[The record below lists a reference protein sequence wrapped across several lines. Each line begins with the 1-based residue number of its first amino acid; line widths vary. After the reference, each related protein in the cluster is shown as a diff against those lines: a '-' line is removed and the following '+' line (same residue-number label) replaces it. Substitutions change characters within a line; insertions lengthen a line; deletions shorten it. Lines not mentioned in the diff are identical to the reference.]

1 MCVTVNKYA
10 AAIQKISAEVYPD
23 LQEQL
28 DKLLYQQPQQLD
40 YIFLKILPELR
51 TEFASLSKYEQKLI
65 FPAVLSVFNAT
76 ASQQQFH
83 PNTAEILS
91 LTRSKEE
98 KIENLL
104 FTLEDFVTEQKR
116 NPSLYPQ
123 MAAIIAE
130 LETMVQL
137 FNKKFFPEKKIWNQL
152 MTELTPAKVNCKNRE
167 TNTCKCSAKKEQ
179 HANSKKQNMQMNK
192 A

>member
-10 AAIQKISAEVYPD
+10 ATIQKISTEVYPG

-28 DKLLYQQPQQLD
+28 DKLLYQRPQQID

-51 TEFASLSKYEQKLI
+51 AEFSSLFRYEQKLI
-65 FPAVLSVFNAT
+65 FPAVLSVFNKT

-104 FTLEDFVTEQKR
+104 FTLEDFITEQKN
-116 NPSLYPQ
+116 NPSLHPQ
-123 MAAIIAE
+123 VAASIAD
-130 LETMVQL
+130 LENIVQL
-137 FNKKFFPEKKIWNQL
+137 FNKQFFPIKKIWNHL
-152 MTELTPAKVNCKNRE
+152 MMELTPAKVNCKNRE
-167 TNTCKCSAKKEQ
+167 TNACKCSTKNASHTHHEQ
-179 HANSKKQNMQMNK
+179 QNIQIN
-192 A
+192 